1 MVDLA
6 IGVGIPVMYM
16 ILQYI
21 SQGHRFNIFED
32 VGCYPFTYNTWV
44 GVLLVDIPPILV
56 GLVSA
61 VYCTLSIK
69 AFSQSRA
76 QFKEILSNNSNLKA
90 GRFIRLMMLAGIEV
104 LSTVPLASYFLYRNV
119 SQGVVP
125 WISWEN
131 VHVGFSRV
139 DQFPA
144 IIWKSVPILYT
155 TVELSRW
162 LVIVC
167 AIIFFGFFGFAEEAR
182 KNYRT
187 ALDSVA
193 KRVGYSST
201 GSGVFSF
208 NGSKS
213 KTEMS
218 MSDTTGSYPIHVRS
232 EVLRKKD
239 SIDSFSDMSVNLNDV
254 GGALNSKKDSDA
266 KNEMHCI
273 PALAY
278 ESIHLP
284 DFGGVLADNGSRSS
298 SPPPSS
304 GSSSSGLD
312 SPIESPHPAHTRP
325 QSTMIEIS
333 SIRRIS
339 FIDSN
344 VIPEASLVAPR
355 HPIDAPSSVPRG
367 SIDIV

>member
-6 IGVGIPVMYM
+6 IGIGIPVLYM

-21 SQGHRFNIFED
+21 SQGHRYNIFED

-44 GVLLVDIPPILV
+44 GIVLVNVPPILV

-61 VYCTLSIK
+61 VYCALSIK

-76 QFKEILSNNSNLKA
+76 QFKEVLSNNSNLKA

-104 LSTVPLASYFLYRNV
+104 LCTVPLACLDLHLNISD
-119 SQGVVP
+119 GVVP

-144 IIWKSVPILYT
+144 IIWKPIPRLYT
-155 TVELSRW
+155 GVELSRW
-162 LVIVC
+162 LVVVC

-193 KRVGYSST
+193 KRVGYSTT

-208 NGSKS
+208 NGSK
-213 KTEMS
+213 TGMS
-218 MSDTTGSYPIHVRS
+218 MSGTTGSLPIHVRS

-239 SIDSFSDMSVNLNDV
+239 SIDSFSNMSLNLDDV
-254 GGALNSKKDSDA
+254 GGALRSNKDSDGQDE
-266 KNEMHCI
+266 KHHM
-273 PALAY
+273 PVLAY

-284 DFGGVLADNGSRSS
+284 DFGGVLADNGSRPS
-298 SPPPSS
+298 SPPLSS

-312 SPIESPHPAHTRP
+312 SPMESPQLAHMRP
-325 QSTMIEIS
+325 PSTMIEIS
-333 SIRRIS
+333 SIRRS
-339 FIDSN
+339 FVGSN
-344 VIPEASLVAPR
+344 VLPDASLVAPR

-367 SIDIV
+367 SLDIV